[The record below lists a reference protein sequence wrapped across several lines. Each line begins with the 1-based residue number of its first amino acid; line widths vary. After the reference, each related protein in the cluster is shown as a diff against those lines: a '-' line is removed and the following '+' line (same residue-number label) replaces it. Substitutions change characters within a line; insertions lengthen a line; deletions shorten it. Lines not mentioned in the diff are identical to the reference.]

1 MLRSSTELVF
11 DTSSGGGEFET
22 ATAVSTLGKLG
33 LGDIFCSGM
42 ALCHPLLSALI
53 STGPKKPGTSHVT
66 SPIIVNGAFWVRR
79 RSDIEI
85 HP

>member
-22 ATAVSTLGKLG
+22 AITLGIYTLYTLGKLG
-33 LGDIFCSGM
+33 VEDIFCSGM
-42 ALCHPLLSALI
+42 ALRHPPAICTDFHWSQKTRDVAFA
-53 STGPKKPGTSHVT
+53 
-66 SPIIVNGAFWVRR
+66 NGAFWVRR